1 MPNQKHENP
10 ITEGVIWKQL
20 LIFFFPILIG
30 TLVQQLYNTAD
41 AVILGRFVGKEALAG
56 VGGSA
61 AVLTTLIVGFF
72 TGLATGASVIIS
84 QFYGAKDHE
93 NLQKALHTAYAFS
106 IIFGVIISVAGYFM
120 TPWLLKITN
129 TPTDIFEE
137 TSIYL
142 KIYFAGMLFTM
153 IYNMG
158 SSILRAIGDSK
169 RPLYYLIVCSILNIV
184 LDILLVIVFPY
195 GVAGAAVATIAA
207 QAVSAFLVTYALMK
221 YYKTIKLELKH
232 IKIHKSI
239 LHSEFRIGLP
249 SGLQACMYGLSNI
262 VIQTSVNE
270 FGTDVTASWAAYG
283 KIDAIFWT
291 ICAAFGVAITTFCGQ
306 NLGAGQYERIKK
318 SIRVCLAMSLGT
330 SAVLLAFLFIACR
343 PLYAIFTTDKT
354 VIDLGVY
361 MLRLIMP
368 SYLVYVFVEIISGAL
383 RGVGDVFVPT
393 LITLG
398 GVCFVRIPWVMFVVP
413 KYHCVETLLY
423 SYPMAWT
430 ATAVL
435 LLIHY
440 FAKRKKIFHI
450 K

>member
-1 MPNQKHENP
+1 MSHFKHENP

-20 LIFFFPILIG
+20 LIFFFPILVG
-30 TLVQQLYNTAD
+30 TLVQQFYNTAD

-61 AVLTTLIVGFF
+61 AVITTLIIGFF

-84 QFYGAKDHE
+84 QFYGAKDHK

-106 IIFGVIISVAGYFM
+106 IIFGVLISIFGYIL
-120 TPWLLKITN
+120 TPWLLEVTN
-129 TPTDIFEE
+129 TPSDIFEE
-137 TSIYL
+137 TSVYL
-142 KIYFAGMLFTM
+142 KIYFAGMIFTM

-169 RPLYYLIVCSILNIV
+169 RPLYYLVVCCILNVV

-195 GVAGAAVATIAA
+195 GVAGAAIATVIA
-207 QAVSAFLVTYALMK
+207 QAVSALLVTYALMK
-221 YYKTIKLELKH
+221 YYSTIKLELRN
-232 IKIHKSI
+232 IKIHRSLLK
-239 LHSEFRIGLP
+239 SEFRIGLP
-249 SGLQACMYGLSNI
+249 SGLQACMYGISNV

-306 NLGAGQYERIKK
+306 NLGAGQYARIKK

-330 SAVLLAFLFIACR
+330 SAVLLTFLFVACR
-343 PLYAIFTTDKT
+343 PLYAIFTTDKA

-368 SYLVYVFVEIISGAL
+368 SYLVYVFVEIIAGAL
-383 RGVGDVFVPT
+383 RGVGDVMIPT

-413 KYHCVETLLY
+413 KYHSVDTLLY
-423 SYPMAWT
+423 SYPLAWT
-430 ATAVL
+430 ITAIL
-435 LLIHY
+435 LIIHY
-440 FAKRKKIFHI
+440 FMQRKKIFHI

>member
-1 MPNQKHENP
+1 MSHFKHENP

-20 LIFFFPILIG
+20 LIFFFPILVG
-30 TLVQQLYNTAD
+30 TLVQQFYNTAD

-61 AVLTTLIVGFF
+61 AVITTLIIGFF

-84 QFYGAKDHE
+84 QFYGAKDHK

-106 IIFGVIISVAGYFM
+106 IIFGVLISIFGYIL
-120 TPWLLKITN
+120 TPWLLEVTN
-129 TPTDIFEE
+129 TPSDIFEE
-137 TSIYL
+137 TSVYL
-142 KIYFAGMLFTM
+142 KIYFAGMIFTM

-169 RPLYYLIVCSILNIV
+169 RPLYYLVVCCILNVV

-195 GVAGAAVATIAA
+195 GVAGAAIATVIA
-207 QAVSAFLVTYALMK
+207 QAVSALLVTHALMK
-221 YYKTIKLELKH
+221 YYSTIKLELRN
-232 IKIHKSI
+232 IKIHRSLLK
-239 LHSEFRIGLP
+239 SEFRIGLP
-249 SGLQACMYGLSNI
+249 SGLQACMYGISNV

-306 NLGAGQYERIKK
+306 NLGAGQYARIKK

-330 SAVLLAFLFIACR
+330 SAVLLTFLFVACR
-343 PLYAIFTTDKT
+343 PLYAIFTTDKA

-368 SYLVYVFVEIISGAL
+368 SYLVYVFVEIIAGAL
-383 RGVGDVFVPT
+383 RGVGDVMIPT

-413 KYHCVETLLY
+413 KYHSVDTLLY
-423 SYPMAWT
+423 SYPLAWT
-430 ATAVL
+430 ITAVL
-435 LLIHY
+435 LIIHY
-440 FAKRKKIFHI
+440 FMQRKKIFHI

>member
-1 MPNQKHENP
+1 MSDFKHENP

-20 LIFFFPILIG
+20 LIFFFPILVG

-61 AVLTTLIVGFF
+61 AVITTLIVGFF
-72 TGLATGASVIIS
+72 TGLATGASVIVS
-84 QFYGAKDHE
+84 QFYGAKDSK
-93 NLQKALHTAYAFS
+93 NLQKSLHTAYAFS
-106 IIFGVIISVAGYFM
+106 ILFGIVISIFGYLL
-120 TPWLLKITN
+120 TPWLLEITN
-129 TPTDIFEE
+129 TPADIFDD
-137 TSIYL
+137 TSMYL

-169 RPLYYLIVCSILNIV
+169 RPLYYLIVCCFLNIG
-184 LDILLVIVFPY
+184 LDILFVIIFPF
-195 GVAGAAVATIAA
+195 GVAGAAIATVLS
-207 QAVSAFLVTYALMK
+207 QAVSAVLVTYALMK
-221 YYKTIKLELKH
+221 YYTTIRLELRS
-232 IKIHKSI
+232 IRIHPSI
-239 LHSEFRIGLP
+239 LKSEFRIGLP
-249 SGLQACMYGLSNI
+249 SGLQACMYGISNI

-291 ICAAFGVAITTFCGQ
+291 ILAAFGVAITTFCGQ
-306 NLGAGQYERIKK
+306 NLGAERYDRIKK
-318 SIRVCLAMSLGT
+318 SIRVCLAMTFGT
-330 SAVLLAFLFIACR
+330 SLILCSFLYVACR
-343 PLYAIFTTDKT
+343 PLYAIFTTDKA

-368 SYLVYVFVEIISGAL
+368 SYLVYVFVEIIAGAL
-383 RGVGDVFVPT
+383 RGVGDVLFPT

-413 KYHCVETLLY
+413 SHHNVETLLY
-423 SYPMAWT
+423 SYPMAWA
-430 ATAVL
+430 ATAI
-435 LLIHY
+435 LLIIHY
-440 FAKRKKIFHI
+440 MKNRKKIFHI

>member
-1 MPNQKHENP
+1 MSDFKHENP

-20 LIFFFPILIG
+20 LIFFFPILVG

-61 AVLTTLIVGFF
+61 AVITTLIVGFF
-72 TGLATGASVIIS
+72 TGLATGASVIVS
-84 QFYGAKDHE
+84 QFYGAKDSK
-93 NLQKALHTAYAFS
+93 NLQKSLHTAYAFS
-106 IIFGVIISVAGYFM
+106 ILFGIVISILGYLL
-120 TPWLLKITN
+120 TPWLLEITN
-129 TPTDIFEE
+129 TPADIFDD
-137 TSIYL
+137 TSMYL

-169 RPLYYLIVCSILNIV
+169 RPLYYLIVCCFLNIG
-184 LDILLVIVFPY
+184 LDILFVIIFPF
-195 GVAGAAVATIAA
+195 GVTGAAIATVLS
-207 QAVSAFLVTYALMK
+207 QAVSAVLVTYALMK
-221 YYKTIKLELKH
+221 YYTTIRLELRS
-232 IKIHKSI
+232 IRIHPSI
-239 LHSEFRIGLP
+239 LKSEFRIGLP
-249 SGLQACMYGLSNI
+249 SGLQACMYGISNI

-291 ICAAFGVAITTFCGQ
+291 ILAAFGVAITTFCGQ
-306 NLGAGQYERIKK
+306 NLGAERYDRIKK
-318 SIRVCLAMSLGT
+318 SIRVCLAMTFGT
-330 SAVLLAFLFIACR
+330 SLILCSFLYVACR
-343 PLYAIFTTDKT
+343 PLYAIFTTDKA

-368 SYLVYVFVEIISGAL
+368 SYLVYVFVEIIAGAL
-383 RGVGDVFVPT
+383 RGVGDVLFPT

-413 KYHCVETLLY
+413 NHHNVETLLY

-430 ATAVL
+430 ATAI
-435 LLIHY
+435 LLIIHY
-440 FAKRKKIFHI
+440 MKNRKKIFHI